1 MSFFHHFSF
10 PRESSALLS
19 NLLPPLLFLLQLLT
33 DQLLLILDVV
43 FWWARCRRSQLE
55 SVRIKMIQNREERG
69 KEKCCRTRERER
81 ETEKKQQQQQNN
93 NRNEYPVE
101 TVGRWIRTKYDNVC
115 CNRKKMK
122 REIIRRQLIGKEN
135 DGHWMRGVWWR
146 LSTVSYQL
154 ALATDNYHFWESTIR
169 WNVLQTDQETV
180 CRIEDMLLRGL
191 ARDLPSNKQ
200 SNRGETMWFI
210 LINDRND
217 SNFCYWWDPD
227 STLHY
232 IWRLWTGLSLLPLD
246 WCSNRDS

>member
-1 MSFFHHFSF
+1 MSFFHHFLF

-19 NLLPPLLFLLQLLT
+19 NLLHPSSSSCNCWQTSCYWFLT
-33 DQLLLILDVV
+33 SCFDGPDVGDPNSN
-43 FWWARCRRSQLE
+43 RSELKWYK
-55 SVRIKMIQNREERG
+55 IAKKEERRNVV
-69 KEKCCRTRERER
+69 ERERER

-169 WNVLQTDQETV
+169 WNVLQTDLETV